1 MENNGWPD
9 KVFVDKNY
17 LTGKININTS
27 SEKFDLV
34 EGRAELVVIDIQK
47 SACLKKE
54 VRSIAHIPEYEVRMA
69 HPREAVNLIL

>member
-9 KVFVDKNY
+9 KVVIDKNY
-17 LTGKININTS
+17 LKGKINTS
-27 SEKFDLV
+27 PAKFDLV

-47 SACLKKE
+47 STCLKKE

-69 HPREAVNLIL
+69 HPREVVNLIL